1 MLLLYCEDIMEIKKQ
16 IITLVLDVLFV
27 ITLIVVTFVY
37 SKNMI
42 SKSKEVDR
50 VLGQNGISRINR

>member
-1 MLLLYCEDIMEIKKQ
+1 MEIKKQ